1 MKQTLR
7 PTGIDVIGNIP
18 WGTHFC
24 HFYQTKE
31 DLLSMQVPFFKTG
44 LENNEYCIWIT
55 SVQTTVE
62 DAILALKDKMPGV
75 DKYFERGSI
84 EILNRPDWFMLNDQF
99 ALDDALQFIYGRLGM
114 AVEHGYAGL
123 RINGDDT
130 WRDRQ
135 LWQDFMEFERALTPA
150 IAGKKLIVACS
161 WQLTKCTATDVLDV
175 GLLHESVVS
184 KRKDKWEILETPQL
198 IETKAQLNLEKEL
211 LEKQVAKGTR
221 ELNRITEQVKKERSE
236 RKKAVRSLHKSQ
248 LHLKTI
254 VDTADV
260 AFVLFDSDSH
270 VLLFNA
276 IASYW
281 STLSFGV
288 PLMKD
293 IYFPELL
300 HENGKSRF
308 SEMMKSALS
317 GQSLSYETSYQDRGD
332 SPEWYRV
339 SIQPAIDDDGKAV
352 GVICAASNI
361 TQDRLA
367 ESEHERLSGQL
378 VQRNK
383 DLEKFAFILSHDL
396 RAPLANM
403 LGLAKMLKDTQCPDS
418 EKSEL
423 EGFLYHSIEKLNDV
437 VHNLNR
443 ILELDK
449 SPSLKKEHVDLT
461 ELVNEVSAQF
471 KPIIKQNA
479 IRIVTDFNRANNI
492 NSVRAYLH
500 NIFYNLI
507 SNSIIYGQPGKPPVI
522 EITSEREKDRL
533 IIYFK
538 SFGKTNYRKSKE
550 TEPGSYKKINLSD
563 KSNGIALY
571 GVKSKIELLGGS
583 ISVRTLAGS
592 GIAFRME
599 LPLEPPAAEPLF

>member
-1 MKQTLR
+1 
-7 PTGIDVIGNIP
+7 
-18 WGTHFC
+18 
-24 HFYQTKE
+24 
-31 DLLSMQVPFFKTG
+31 MQVPFFKTG

-599 LPLEPPAAEPLF
+599 LPLEPPAAEPL

>member
-1 MKQTLR
+1 
-7 PTGIDVIGNIP
+7 
-18 WGTHFC
+18 
-24 HFYQTKE
+24 
-31 DLLSMQVPFFKTG
+31 MQVPFFKTG